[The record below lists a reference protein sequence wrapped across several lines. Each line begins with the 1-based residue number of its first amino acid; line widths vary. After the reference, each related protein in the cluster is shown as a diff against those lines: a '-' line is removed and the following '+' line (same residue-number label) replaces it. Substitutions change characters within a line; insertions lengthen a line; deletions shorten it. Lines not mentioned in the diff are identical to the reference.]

1 MGKFKEIDLDIQDT
15 INFTIKLQIIILAI
29 VSTIGVFILSA
40 ENTQLKER
48 NTLIEK
54 DRTELM
60 QDVKHLQDENKALR
74 SVVETYNM
82 PNNLDT
88 RE

>member
-29 VSTIGVFILSA
+29 IGTIGVFILSA
-40 ENTQLKER
+40 ENTQLKEI
-48 NTLIEK
+48 NALLEK

-60 QDVKHLQDENKALR
+60 RDVKDLQEENKALK
-74 SVVETYNM
+74 SIIENYK
-82 PNNLDT
+82 
-88 RE
+88 